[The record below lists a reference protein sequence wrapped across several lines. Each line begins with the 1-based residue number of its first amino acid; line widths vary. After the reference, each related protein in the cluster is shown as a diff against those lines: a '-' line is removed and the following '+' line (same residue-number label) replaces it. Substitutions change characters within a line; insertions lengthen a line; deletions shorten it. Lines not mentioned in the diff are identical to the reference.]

1 MRLWILKIATEL
13 EELLSEKRGS
23 KVEILV
29 PQRGEKRSLID
40 LAAQNAKQSFDQRFR
55 VMKPQ
60 AKAVQEALQD
70 ALGLPDVAQAH

>member
-1 MRLWILKIATEL
+1 M
-13 EELLSEKRGS
+13 
-23 KVEILV
+23 

-70 ALGLPDVAQAH
+70 ALGLPDSPQAH